1 MAEPEEE
8 FDFDSDD
15 SWYEDAMNALDAPA
29 HNHSIIYSE
38 EEIADLSELDK
49 MIIRYRNTLLENG
62 FEYIDL
68 QNGDY
73 LQEVIG
79 LSGVIHS
86 RLCNFVLAYKKEE
99 SYIVIFQLYQPDE
112 TIVSPIELATMIYV
126 NKHLGSYQ
134 FIEFYQLE
142 NELEEDQKSLNGI
155 NINYELVYKEKPS
168 FEFYKSDNL
177 GLNKKY
183 IEKIE
188 PKNPKVFEFLNEY
201 FIVELEEQSKMEDYF
216 ALLKEFE

>member
-15 SWYEDAMNALDAPA
+15 SWYEDAMNALDTPA

-38 EEIADLSELDK
+38 EEIAELSELDK